1 MKIGL
6 IGAGRMGFT
15 LGRHLSDFAKS
26 HAEMLCV
33 EGFYSRNP
41 ESAREAARF
50 TGTKYYED
58 METLVQ
64 ACDTIFLTVPDGQI
78 ANVAEEIA
86 ASSVCL
92 DGKTMIHTSGALS
105 SRIFSGM
112 GSRVSGYSIHPI
124 YAVNS
129 KTDSYIHFQDCYM
142 TIEGEGTKT
151 QELICLFEK
160 MGHTIRQISADQK
173 AKYHA
178 SAVFASNLVIGLY
191 KMGTTILSE

>member
-1 MKIGL
+1 M
-6 IGAGRMGFT
+6 
-15 LGRHLSDFAKS
+15 
-26 HAEMLCV
+26 
-33 EGFYSRNP
+33 
-41 ESAREAARF
+41 
-50 TGTKYYED
+50 
-58 METLVQ
+58 
-64 ACDTIFLTVPDGQI
+64 
-78 ANVAEEIA
+78 AEEIA

-105 SRIFSGM
+105 SRIFSGI

-160 MGHTIRQISADQK
+160 MGHTIRQIS
-173 AKYHA
+173 
-178 SAVFASNLVIGLY
+178 GLLCPAT
-191 KMGTTILSE
+191 M